1 MKNKYGEHYEFHANG
16 IQIGSLCKQR
26 RVTQL
31 DIDRWKQ
38 QRLERKAKKFIPL
51 DPYRYDH

>member
-16 IQIGSLCKQR
+16 IHIGSLCKQR

-31 DIDRWKQ
+31 DIDRWEQ
-38 QRLERKAKKFIPL
+38 QRLERKARKFIPL